1 MTSIKVECRHRKL
14 PELGYVQAHA
24 DAQERIRR
32 GEKQL
37 RCFTCGKYVWQ
48 SYYNKSSDSSKGA
61 K

>member
-14 PELGYVQAHA
+14 PELGHVQAHA

-48 SYYNKSSDSSKGA
+48 SYYNKSSKR
-61 K
+61 